1 MVSIQVARLFFES
14 NFENLK
20 ESSMKFKLSSNFEFF
35 KSS

>member
-1 MVSIQVARLFFES
+1 MVSIQVARLIFES

-20 ESSMKFKLSSNFEFF
+20 ESSMKFELSSNFEFC